1 MPVASTS
8 EQVAT
13 SIQQG
18 IGTVTLHRP
27 ERLNALTWTFMD
39 QIRAA
44 IEELCSR
51 GDVRALVITGA
62 GRGFCAG
69 YDLVELDAG
78 GGNLAVSV
86 PAGIAESLNPLC
98 EAIAD
103 APLPVVAAVNGPCA
117 GGGLGLALLADITI
131 AAESAYFVVPQVS
144 SLGVVPDA
152 GATWT
157 LPRALGRARA
167 LGMSLTGARISAARA
182 EDWGL
187 IWQSVPDEELMP
199 RACALAE
206 ELARRTPLVVA
217 TRKLI
222 DGSARCGLGAQL
234 VAENRE
240 QEIALRTETVAD
252 NIRGFAARRNRDPDS
267 AAPTVRG

>member
-1 MPVASTS
+1 MASIS

-13 SIQQG
+13 AVQRG
-18 IGTVTLHRP
+18 IGTITLHRP
-27 ERLNALTWTFMD
+27 ERLNALTWTIMD
-39 QIRAA
+39 QIRAV
-44 IEELCSR
+44 IEELCAR
-51 GDVRALVITGA
+51 ADVRALVITGA

-78 GGNLAVSV
+78 GGNLQYSV
-86 PAGIAESLNPLC
+86 PAGIEASLNPLC
-98 EAIAD
+98 EAIAG
-103 APLPVVAAVNGPCA
+103 ASVPVVAAVNGPCA
-117 GGGLGLALLADITI
+117 GGGLGLALLADIVV

-157 LPRALGRARA
+157 LPRILGRARA
-167 LGMSLTGARISAARA
+167 LGMSLTGARISADRA
-182 EDWGL
+182 EQWGL

-199 RACALAE
+199 RAYALAG

-222 DGSARCGLGAQL
+222 DGAARCGLGDQL
-234 VAENRE
+234 AAENRE
-240 QEIALRTETVAD
+240 QEVALRTPTVAE
-252 NIRGFAARRNRDPDS
+252 NIRGFASKRNRESRP
-267 AAPTVRG
+267 APPSGGG